1 MKKKGVSANA
11 LNEMAQRNVKSIQ
24 EPKVSM
30 SNTEKEEKLR
40 NAAEKTANAKKGS
53 LASKANMVRNFN
65 ESK

>member
-1 MKKKGVSANA
+1 
-11 LNEMAQRNVKSIQ
+11 
-24 EPKVSM
+24 M
-30 SNTEKEEKLR
+30 SNDEKEEKLR